1 MRARH
6 RLPFSTA
13 KGAHPVLQSA
23 EPEPECVGADT
34 GCIGGGAY
42 VCMNGD
48 ADEPGCVNRAN
59 KFLTR
64 DIWDACRCAPNREA
78 APRTLCP
85 RSDAER
91 LSGRSY
97 VINMCCGRKGVVAFN
112 ACGDYICFS
121 QNPILQARSARSAS
135 VADSSAVRLW
145 RPSFAHSTR
154 RLPLA
159 RPPACLPSTP

>member
-1 MRARH
+1 M
-6 RLPFSTA
+6 
-13 KGAHPVLQSA
+13 PVRTQ
-23 EPEPECVGADT
+23 
-34 GCIGGGAY
+34 
-42 VCMNGD
+42 
-48 ADEPGCVNRAN
+48 
-59 KFLTR
+59 
-64 DIWDACRCAPNREA
+64 REA

-135 VADSSAVRLW
+135 VADTSAVRLW